1 MTKRELNVKNELKQY
16 RYIKQELR
24 QIREISSALRAKIEA
39 PQGVKL
45 TGLPK
50 ANNAKDIIP
59 EMTDKLIALEK
70 KYKNKARALLR
81 AQSRIEAYIELLD
94 PVQRV
99 IIRERYISC
108 RTWHRIPRDMNY
120 SVEHIHRLHR
130 IAIGVLAS
138 PHTKKDDTLCHSFC
152 DIIVS

>member
-24 QIREISSALRAKIEA
+24 QIQEISEALRAKIEA

-50 ANNAKDIIP
+50 ANTAKDIMPDIA
-59 EMTDKLIALEK
+59 DKLIALEK
-70 KYKNKARALLR
+70 KYKAGARALLR
-81 AQSRIEAYIELLD
+81 AQNRIEEYLERLD

-108 RTWHRIPRDMNY
+108 KKWHIIARKMNY
-120 SVEHIHRLHR
+120 SVENVQRLHR
-130 IAIGVLAS
+130 IAISVLA
-138 PHTKKDDTLCHSFC
+138 TKK
-152 DIIVS
+152 